1 MFCTQCSRQVAD
13 TSKFCVY
20 CGSALNSGIPHR
32 EQTPDNHKKVQMG
45 TQSSSGLNIK

>member
-45 TQSSSGLNIK
+45 